1 MFIKEEVKK
10 VDRNRVFTPF
20 CDLKYLN
27 GCMGESRKHKFDDSN
42 NLIKVQSKL
51 NEIDILYLMALHCNL

>member
-42 NLIKVQSKL
+42 NPPLGVEVLQM
-51 NEIDILYLMALHCNL
+51 E